1 MKRAKRAK
9 IVKRTLTY
17 EERKAV
23 AEEIRNGLMVKQ
35 VAAKW
40 SINTTY
46 AYQIFN
52 EFLEWKAEWKHKI
65 HNEEMINGK

>member
-1 MKRAKRAK
+1 MKKAKT
-9 IVKRTLTY
+9 IKRTFAY
-17 EERKAV
+17 EERKAI
-23 AEEIRNGLMVKQ
+23 AEEIKNGLMVKQ

-40 SINTTY
+40 QITISY

-65 HNEEMINGK
+65 HNEEMSNG

>member
-1 MKRAKRAK
+1 MKRKK

-17 EERKAV
+17 EERKTV

-35 VAAKW
+35 AAAKW
-40 SINTTY
+40 QINIAY
-46 AYQIFN
+46 AYLIFN